1 MGRQLLHRGE
11 RWQSA
16 FISFL
21 SGGWLARCSDRD
33 SELSELDHALFQNP
47 YVSFHEG
54 RLYKIHCHD
63 LHSPLYGEIDGNS
76 LKSLHTLSRL
86 DLSCNKI
93 QGQLPGRAIQRL
105 FQLTQLELSRN
116 LLRGP
121 IPTQLSSLTKLQDL
135 SLARNQLTG
144 SIPTGLS
151 TLTALKTLDLSSNHL
166 EGTIPEQLSE
176 LGDLLVL
183 DLSWNRISGPLLHGL
198 WRFQHLV
205 KLSVHHNILTGPL
218 PETVGR
224 LKCAE
229 YLHLQCNHLD
239 GVLPLDALQR
249 LNPGVRELLLH
260 ENRFF
265 FRGNCEASEGDSQNM
280 NRGGRSRKGA
290 RRQRHRPAQSGPR
303 SRQGGSSSN
312 TAEEARLE
320 LLEVFPDLTI
330 VI

>member
-1 MGRQLLHRGE
+1 VTGTQNFRSSTTRYFRIPTCPSMRGGCTKSIATISTAHSME
-11 RWQSA
+11 RSTGTALNLFMWD
-16 FISFL
+16 
-21 SGGWLARCSDRD
+21 ARVS
-33 SELSELDHALFQNP
+33 HALRRPPTFTCLWLQ
-47 YVSFHEG
+47 
-54 RLYKIHCHD
+54 
-63 LHSPLYGEIDGNS
+63 
-76 LKSLHTLSRL
+76 TLSRL